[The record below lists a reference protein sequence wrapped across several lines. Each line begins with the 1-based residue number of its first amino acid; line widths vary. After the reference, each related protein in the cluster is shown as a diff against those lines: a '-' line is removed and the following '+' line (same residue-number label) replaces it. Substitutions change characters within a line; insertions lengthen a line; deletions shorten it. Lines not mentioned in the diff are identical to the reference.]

1 MFFHFTPAVKN
12 LIILGMILALSI
24 LVDVVAKRTR
34 LPRISLL
41 VLLGVGIAF
50 VQQMVLNQDEPVLLG
65 YLRKPLIDLALVM
78 VAFLLGSE
86 LTAERMKS
94 TGRRVLIISLTVVFV
109 TVIVVGCGLLVTGM
123 PFAAALSLAAVS
135 VATDPAAVSHTI
147 RRKGNKGIR
156 AKILLGI
163 VAIDDAWGIIVFGL
177 LMAFTGFM
185 LASDVTPALLHA
197 AWELGGALL
206 LGCAVGLPAAWLT
219 GRLDPGEPT
228 LAEAIALMLLLTGLS
243 SALEVSSLLSAMV
256 AGTLVA
262 NFAKHHTQSFREI
275 EHIEWPFLVFFFV
288 LSGTTLRLDT
298 LDHTLLIMLAY
309 ILFRMAGRLLGGFI
323 GVRLAG
329 KKNPDEQL
337 PGKLGLALTPQAGV
351 AMGMALLAADRYPD
365 YAGVI
370 MPVVVVSTILFEMVG
385 PFLVQNVLRRD
396 SD

>member
-1 MFFHFTPAVKN
+1 
-12 LIILGMILALSI
+12 MILALSI